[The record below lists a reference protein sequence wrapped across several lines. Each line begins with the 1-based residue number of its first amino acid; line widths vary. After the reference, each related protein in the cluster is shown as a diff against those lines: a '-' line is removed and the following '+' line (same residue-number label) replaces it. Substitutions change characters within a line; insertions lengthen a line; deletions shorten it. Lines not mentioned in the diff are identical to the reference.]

1 MDELEYRVLD
11 EIRRIGGDERL
22 RNFIK
27 REFELCNQRNA
38 KGYVDSENPLRE
50 PDSCLPLVPASSIY
64 VAVFFIVFGF
74 VASLVLY
81 LWGWGGAL
89 CLPLIISLIACAIL
103 NILINRC
110 PGCE

>member
-38 KGYVDSENPLRE
+38 KGYVDIL
-50 PDSCLPLVPASSIY
+50 CI
-64 VAVFFIVFGF
+64 
-74 VASLVLY
+74 
-81 LWGWGGAL
+81 GG
-89 CLPLIISLIACAIL
+89 
-103 NILINRC
+103 
-110 PGCE
+110 